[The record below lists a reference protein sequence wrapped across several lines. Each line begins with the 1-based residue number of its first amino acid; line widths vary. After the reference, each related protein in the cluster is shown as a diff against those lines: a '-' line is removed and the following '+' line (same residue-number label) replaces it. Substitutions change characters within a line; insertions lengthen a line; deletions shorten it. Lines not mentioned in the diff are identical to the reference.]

1 MRTLSE
7 TFQAL
12 AMAVTFA
19 EHGEWDTAKSFLE
32 KPKRSTEENR
42 TVEDRKRPEPRL
54 RRSGYRL

>member
-1 MRTLSE
+1 MRTFSE

-32 KPKRSTEENR
+32 KPKASTEENK
-42 TVEDRKRPEPRL
+42 TVEDRKRSDSRV